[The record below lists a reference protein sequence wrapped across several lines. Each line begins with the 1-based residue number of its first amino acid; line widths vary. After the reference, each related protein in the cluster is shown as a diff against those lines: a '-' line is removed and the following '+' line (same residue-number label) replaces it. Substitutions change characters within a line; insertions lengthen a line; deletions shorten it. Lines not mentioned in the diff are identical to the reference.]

1 MKGAERRVETRD
13 VRLSGRPDFFDRHTI
28 VEYKSSL
35 PDPSSPRATEVL
47 DGGRRQL
54 RLYAA
59 ILADVE
65 KRWPA
70 TDRLVTA
77 GGNAK
82 KLTLDPKECKAE
94 AEGALETLA
103 EVDKVLCRGTEP
115 ETLAT

>member
-1 MKGAERRVETRD
+1 MKSAERRVETRD

-28 VEYKSSL
+28 VEYKSSR
-35 PDPSSPRATEVL
+35 PDPSSPRATEGL
-47 DGGRRQL
+47 DGCRRQL

-70 TDRLVTA
+70 TARLVAT

-82 KLTLDPKECKAE
+82 KLRLDPKEWKAE
-94 AEGALETLA
+94 SEGALETLA
-103 EVDKVLCRGTEP
+103 KVDKVLCRGTAP